1 MNQVLNYPSTV
12 LMALHLIDQNNKR
25 AREYS
30 KKLSD
35 RRKEEG
41 RKQAKPGPNN
51 ATGLEGEEK

>member
-1 MNQVLNYPSTV
+1 MANIIPI

-35 RRKEEG
+35 RRKAEG
-41 RKQAKPGPNN
+41 SKQAKPGPNN
-51 ATGLEGEEK
+51 ATGREGEEK